1 MRRSVRG
8 GPNNPTI
15 HDGCSHCAG
24 SASAGPWPEQRRHAL
39 GESECSV
46 CSHSSPCFR
55 APTWFISGSNKAL
68 ATVPFPSGMVGRV
81 LKPQLRAQ
89 HEWPGLV
96 TACDHVKRPLGLA
109 FVDEPMAQLH
119 GCEGKGGP
127 PYIKHNACKR

>member
-1 MRRSVRG
+1 MAGATSSLRWASRNVLYAHIALSLFQGRR
-8 GPNNPTI
+8 
-15 HDGCSHCAG
+15 
-24 SASAGPWPEQRRHAL
+24 
-39 GESECSV
+39 
-46 CSHSSPCFR
+46 
-55 APTWFISGSNKAL
+55 TWFISGSNKAL
-68 ATVPFPSGMVGRV
+68 ATVPFPSGMVGRF

-119 GCEGKGGP
+119 GWPGKGGP